1 MEGHERDLNRLVQD
15 ILEYERRL
23 DEFTS
28 EYKNSK
34 VNKWMHD
41 KNYGIIRQQIP
52 YDSIAKE
59 QCEERFMQLEYNR
72 LVSQYNQKKRDLIN
86 YIRDIM

>member
-41 KNYGIIRQQIP
+41 KSYGIIRQQIP